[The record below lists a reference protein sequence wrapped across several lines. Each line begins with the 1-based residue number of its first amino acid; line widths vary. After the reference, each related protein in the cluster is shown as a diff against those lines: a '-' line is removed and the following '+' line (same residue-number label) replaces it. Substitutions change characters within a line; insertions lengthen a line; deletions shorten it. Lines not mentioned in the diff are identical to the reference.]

1 MNHAGEDMINN
12 DEDIQPFET
21 GRLVLDTTGNL
32 HLSPSAT
39 FYHPAYAHVEHQQ
52 MTSDPPNPPLPGNL
66 APFLPFAMTARDHRL
81 LLDVAFDRQLDFGVN
96 PFKEAFLA
104 AMNKDPHARTWY
116 YSPLLHLSVLG
127 IGWRY
132 CIDRDMFRVYHSGG
146 DFEQRGVIFAD
157 KARDL
162 LLAEAKAP
170 LLSTILALMCQTIFN
185 VGMVNE

>member
-1 MNHAGEDMINN
+1 MDHAGEDMING
-12 DEDIQPFET
+12 DEDVQPFET
-21 GRLVLDTTGNL
+21 GRLVLATTGNL

-39 FYHPAYAHVEHQQ
+39 FYHPAYALVEHQQ
-52 MTSDPPNPPLPGNL
+52 IASDPPHAPLAGNL
-66 APFLPFAMTARDHRL
+66 APFLPFAMTAHDHRL
-81 LLDVAFDRQLDFGVN
+81 LLDLAFDRQLDFGVN
-96 PFKEAFLA
+96 PFKEEFLA
-104 AMNKDPHARTWY
+104 AMNKDPHARAWY

-132 CIDRDMFRVYHSGG
+132 CIDRDMFRMYHSGD
-146 DFEQRGVIFAD
+146 DFEQRGVSFAD

-170 LLSTILALMCQTIFN
+170 LLSTILALICQTIFN